1 MKKKD
6 VNHLNRSELI
16 DLVYQMDKSNTGLN
30 TSVSEQIKQERRK
43 IRQKKAIRKFILKAV
58 SILIVVAAISV
69 LIATFWLPVLKVY
82 GSSMSP
88 TMEPGEV
95 IVTVKSDTFKSGDI
109 VAFWQGTKLL
119 IKRVIAGPGPWI
131 DIASDGTVSVDGQ
144 ALKETYLN
152 GKARGT
158 CDIELPHQVEESHWF
173 LMGDNRGSSL
183 DSRTASIG
191 DVSIDQI
198 EGKILFRIWP
208 VNKIGIVQ

>member
-1 MKKKD
+1 M
-6 VNHLNRSELI
+6 L
-16 DLVYQMDKSNTGLN
+16 
-30 TSVSEQIKQERRK
+30 
-43 IRQKKAIRKFILKAV
+43 
-58 SILIVVAAISV
+58 VVAAVSV

-95 IVTVKSDTFKSGDI
+95 IVTVKSDAFKSGDI
-109 VAFWQGTKLL
+109 VAFWQGNKLL
-119 IKRVIAGPGPWI
+119 IKRVIAGPGQWV

-144 ALKETYLN
+144 SLEESYLN
-152 GKARGT
+152 GKSRGI

-173 LMGDNRGSSL
+173 LMGDNRESSL

-191 DVSIDQI
+191 DVSKDQI

-208 VNKIGIVQ
+208 MNSVGIVQ